1 MAKISFKVTGMTC
14 AACSAAVERGLR
26 DLAGTSEISVNLATG
41 RTVVEYDPEVL
52 SPQEIFD
59 TVESKG
65 YGISSGDDDSERE
78 ERAVRVL
85 RNDLI
90 LSAVFAIPL
99 FIISMGPMLGLNLDF
114 LIGTDPQVHAILQL
128 ALCIPCL
135 YAGRRFFI
143 NGFTNIIRLNPNMDS
158 LVALGTSASFIF
170 SLFITYQVFTQ
181 GAHAHFY
188 YESAAMIITLILFG
202 NYLESGSR
210 KRVGDAVRKLMTLSP
225 DTATVLV
232 DGKEYEVPKASLVV
246 GDVLI
251 VRPGGRFPADGTVIS
266 GTSAVDESMLTG
278 ESVPADKT
286 EGSSVYEG
294 TVNMNGRLEVSV
306 VHTGD
311 DTVLS
316 HIVEMVEDAQ
326 STKAPIA
333 RIADTVVRY
342 FVPAVISIAVI
353 SALIWLISGKSLEF
367 SVTVLVSVLVIA
379 CPCALGLA
387 TPLAIIVGTTRGAD
401 MGILFKN
408 AEALQ
413 TAAGIDVVVFDK
425 TGTLTEGRPVVT
437 DLVPLIERDTMLRI
451 SASAEYGS
459 EHPVGRAV
467 VEYAEGEG
475 MQISGPESFE
485 ALVGSGLRASVDG
498 SEVLIGNRSLMD
510 DNGIDVSRLE
520 EGFSKLSGEGKT
532 VMYVA
537 SGGALN
543 GIIAVSDRI
552 RESSREAVAS
562 LESMGIG
569 SVMITGDSEATARAI
584 AAQAGIDEVMA
595 HMMPWQKVEGVSALQ
610 ESGRRVAMVGDGI
623 NDAPALVKSD
633 LGIAIGS
640 GTDIAMESADVV
652 IMSNDVR
659 SVPAVARIGRATLR
673 NVKQNLFLAFIY
685 NVIGIPIAAGALYLV
700 GGPLLNP
707 MIAAGAMSL
716 SSLSV
721 VLNALRLTVTKM

>member
-14 AACSAAVERGLR
+14 AACSAAVERALN
-26 DLAGTSEISVNLATG
+26 DLEGASEISVNLATG
-41 RTVVEYDPEVL
+41 RTVVEYDPEKL
-52 SPQEIFD
+52 SPQKIFD
-59 TVESKG
+59 AVESKG
-65 YGISSGDDDSERE
+65 YGISSGDDSSERE

-85 RNDLI
+85 RNDLM

-114 LIGTDPQVHAILQL
+114 LIGADPQVHAILQL

-143 NGFTNIIRLNPNMDS
+143 NGFKNIIRLNPNMDS
-158 LVALGTSASFIF
+158 LVALGTSASFLF
-170 SLFITYQVFTQ
+170 SLYMTYQVFAE
-181 GAHAHFY
+181 GIHPHFY

-210 KRVGDAVRKLMTLSP
+210 KRVGDAVRRLMTLSP
-225 DTATVLV
+225 DIATVIV
-232 DGKEYEVPKASLVV
+232 EGKEYEVPKNSLVV
-246 GDVLI
+246 GDAVI
-251 VRPGGRFPADGTVIS
+251 VRPGERFPADGKVIS
-266 GTSAVDESMLTG
+266 GISAVDESMLTG
-278 ESVPADKT
+278 ESVPADKA
-286 EGSSVYEG
+286 EGSPVYEG
-294 TVNMNGRLEVSV
+294 TVNMNGRLEIAV
-306 VHTGD
+306 VHTGE

-316 HIVEMVEDAQ
+316 HIVEMVEEAQ
-326 STKAPIA
+326 SSKAPIA
-333 RIADTVVRY
+333 RIADRIVRY
-342 FVPAVISIAVI
+342 FVPAVMLTAVV
-353 SALIWLISGKSLEF
+353 SALIWLISGKGLEF

-408 AEALQ
+408 AESLQ

-437 DLVPLIERDTMLRI
+437 DAISLTDRLTML
-451 SASAEYGS
+451 STAASAEYGS

-467 VEYAEGEG
+467 VEYAESEG
-475 MQISGPESFE
+475 VSFSGPESFE
-485 ALVGSGLRASVDG
+485 ALVGSGLRAVVDG
-498 SEVLIGNRSLMD
+498 HEVLIGNRILMEENKIVVSALERD
-510 DNGIDVSRLE
+510 FSRLSA
-520 EGFSKLSGEGKT
+520 EGRT

-537 SGGALN
+537 SDRALT

-552 RESSREAVAS
+552 RDSSREAVAY
-562 LESMGIG
+562 LRSMGIG
-569 SVMITGDSEATARAI
+569 SVMITGDGEATARAI
-584 AAQAGIDEVMA
+584 ADQAGIDEVMA

-610 ESGRRVAMVGDGI
+610 ENGRKVAMVGDGI
-623 NDAPALVKSD
+623 NDAPALAKSD

-659 SVPAVARIGRATLR
+659 SVPKAAKVGRATMR

-721 VLNALRLTVTKM
+721 VLNALRLTVAKI

>member
-14 AACSAAVERGLR
+14 AACSAAVERALK
-26 DLAGTSEISVNLATG
+26 DLKGASEISVNLATG
-41 RTVVEYDPEVL
+41 RTVVEYDPEEL
-52 SPQEIFD
+52 TPQKIFD
-59 TVESKG
+59 AVESKG
-65 YGISSGDDDSERE
+65 YGISSGDDDAERE

-90 LSAVFAIPL
+90 LSAVFAMPL

-143 NGFTNIIRLNPNMDS
+143 NGFKNIVRLNPNMDS

-225 DTATVLV
+225 DGATVLV

-246 GDVLI
+246 GDII
-251 VRPGGRFPADGTVIS
+251 VVKPGGRFPADGTVIS

-342 FVPAVISIAVI
+342 FVPAVISIAVV
-353 SALIWLISGKSLEF
+353 SALIWLISGKGLEF

-401 MGILFKN
+401 VGILFKN

-437 DLVPLIERDTMLRI
+437 DSVSLIERNSMLRI
-451 SASAEYGS
+451 AASAEYGS

-475 MQISGPESFE
+475 IPVSGPESFE
-485 ALVGSGLRASVDG
+485 ALVGSGLRAFVDG

-510 DNGIDVSRLE
+510 DNKIDVSRLE
-520 EGFSKLSGEGKT
+520 GEFSKLSGEGKT
-532 VMYVA
+532 VMYIA
-537 SGGALN
+537 SEGALT
-543 GIIAVSDRI
+543 GIIAVSDRM
-552 RESSREAVAS
+552 RDSSKEAVAS
-562 LESMGIG
+562 LGSMGIG
-569 SVMITGDSEATARAI
+569 SVMITGDGEATARAI

-610 ESGRRVAMVGDGI
+610 ENGRKVAMVGDGI

-659 SVPAVARIGRATLR
+659 SVPAIARIGRATIR

-685 NVIGIPIAAGALYLV
+685 NVVGIPIAAGALYLV

-721 VLNALRLTVTKM
+721 VLNALRLTVAKI